1 MNRVVMVA
9 MTGAFTLA
17 VGGVP
22 PVFAQ
27 GSAASGGAGGAAQ
40 GLTLPLSG
48 RPGQA
53 GSVSVVQTA
62 LPGASSSVNT
72 ASPTV
77 QAQGAATGSRNGAT
91 PLTGPLGFRDAVE
104 RGLAW
109 NLGTVSVAQTVRQA
123 RSQQVLA
130 RSALLPTIG
139 ADLAATRQQLNL
151 AASGFG
157 SIGSP
162 LPGFNFPSVVGPF
175 TVVDLRA
182 RLSQSVVD
190 VTSWKN
196 FKAARE
202 GAAAAQWTNEDAR
215 DLVVLAVG
223 GSYLQALAARARVE
237 SARAQVQTA
246 EALFRQTAERK
257 AAGVAAQVDVDR
269 SEIQALTQ
277 RQRLTALVNDLAKQ
291 KIALARMVGL
301 PPTDAYDLAEPVA
314 FAPAPATTPEAAVTL
329 ARERRADLKSAAAQ
343 VRAAELALAAARS
356 ERLPTV
362 SVSGDYGT
370 LGSSLANG
378 RTTFSVAG
386 RVHVPVFDGGRTGAH
401 VQQAEAVV
409 AQRRAELEDLAGQIE
424 ADIRRALLD
433 LGAATSQVEL
443 ARRNVTVTKEAL
455 DLTRQ
460 RFEAGVAESLEVVQ
474 AQEAVATA
482 ELDYINGVFAHNL
495 SKLALARATG
505 EADERLADYLKLP

>member
-1 MNRVVMVA
+1 MNHVLNGL
-9 MTGAFTLA
+9 GAGALA
-17 VGGVP
+17 VSLCGASAAFAQAGA
-22 PVFAQ
+22 AQ
-27 GSAASGGAGGAAQ
+27 GSAAQ
-40 GLTLPLSG
+40 GLVLPLSG
-48 RPGQA
+48 RAGQA
-53 GSVSVVQTA
+53 GAVVVSQTA

-77 QAQGAATGSRNGAT
+77 QTQGAASGSRTGAG
-91 PLTGPLGFRDAVE
+91 PLAGPLGFRDAIE
-104 RGLAW
+104 RGLAY
-109 NLGTVSVAQTVRQA
+109 NLGTVNVAQAVRQA
-123 RSQQVLA
+123 RSQQTLA

-162 LPGFNFPSVVGPF
+162 LPGFNFPTVVGPF
-175 TVVDLRA
+175 NVVDLRA

-202 GAAAAQWTNEDAR
+202 GAAAARWTTEDAR

-237 SARAQVQTA
+237 SARAQLQTA
-246 EALFRQTAERK
+246 EALFRQTGERK
-257 AAGVAAQVDVDR
+257 AAGLAAQVDVDR
-269 SEIQALTQ
+269 SQIQALTQ
-277 RQRLTALVNDLAKQ
+277 QQRLTALVNDLAKQ

-301 PPTDAYDLAEPVA
+301 PPTDAFDLADAIA
-314 FAPAPATTPEAAVTL
+314 FAPAPATTPEAAVLL
-329 ARERRADLKSAAAQ
+329 ARERRADLKSAGAQ
-343 VRAAELALAAARS
+343 VRAAELALSAARS

-370 LGSSLANG
+370 LGSTLGDG

-386 RVHVPVFDGGRTGAH
+386 RVHIPVFNGGRTGAH
-401 VQQAEAVV
+401 VEQAEAVV
-409 AQRRAELEDLAGQIE
+409 AQRRAELEDLTSQVE

-433 LGAATSQVEL
+433 LGAATSQVDL
-443 ARRNVTVTKEAL
+443 AQRNIAVTKHAL

-474 AQEAVATA
+474 AQESVATA
-482 ELDYINGVFAHNL
+482 ELDFINGVFAHNL
-495 SKLALARATG
+495 AKLSLARATG
-505 EADERLADYLKLP
+505 EVDERLTEYVTLP

>member
-1 MNRVVMVA
+1 MAARALDRCAIALAFVVAPAVA
-9 MTGAFTLA
+9 G
-17 VGGVP
+17 
-22 PVFAQ
+22 AQ
-27 GSAASGGAGGAAQ
+27 GGPAQ
-40 GLTLPLSG
+40 GLALPLSG
-48 RPGQA
+48 RAGQA
-53 GSVSVVQTA
+53 GSVSVSQTA
-62 LPGASSSVNT
+62 LPGAASSVNT

-77 QAQGAATGSRNGAT
+77 QTQGAASGSRNGPT
-91 PLTGPLGFRDAVE
+91 PLAGPLGFRDAVE

-109 NLGTVSVAQTVRQA
+109 NLGTVNVSQAVRQA
-123 RSQQVLA
+123 RSQQALA
-130 RSALLPTIG
+130 RSVLLPTVG

-182 RLSQSVVD
+182 RLSQSVID

-196 FKAARE
+196 FRAVRE
-202 GAAAAQWTNEDAR
+202 GAAAAERTLEDAR

-246 EALFRQTAERK
+246 EALLKQTADRR
-257 AAGVAAQVDVDR
+257 AAGLAAQVDVDR

-277 RQRLTALVNDLAKQ
+277 RQRHTALVNDLAKQ

-301 PPTDAYDLAEPVA
+301 PPTDSYDLAGPVA

-343 VRAAELALAAARS
+343 VRAARLALDAARS

-370 LGSSLANG
+370 LGSSLTNG
-378 RTTFSVAG
+378 RTTFTVAG

-409 AQRRAELEDLAGQIE
+409 AQRQAELEDLSGQVE

-443 ARRNVTVTKEAL
+443 AGRNVTVTKEAL
-455 DLTRQ
+455 GLTRQ

-495 SKLALARATG
+495 GKLALARATG
-505 EADERLADYLKLP
+505 DADERLTDYLKLP